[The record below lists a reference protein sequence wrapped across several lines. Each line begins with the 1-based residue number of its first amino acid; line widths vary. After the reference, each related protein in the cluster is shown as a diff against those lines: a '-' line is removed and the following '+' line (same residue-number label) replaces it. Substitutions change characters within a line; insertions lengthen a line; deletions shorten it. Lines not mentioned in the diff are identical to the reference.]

1 MAAARYPISERGWAC
16 GRHCRSKPGPDQTRA
31 RELRLYRATLP
42 KNTTIGTSGW
52 HLSPLLYGYQLNR
65 RTGFESV
72 LVANK
77 PSVTLSRGPLP
88 GQPESPLGLGVSDHC
103 DWLAL
108 HPQGDSLLEG
118 KRAFLPI
125 P

>member
-16 GRHCRSKPGPDQTRA
+16 GRHCRSKPEPDQTRA

-42 KNTTIGTSGW
+42 KNITIGTSGW

-65 RTGFESV
+65 RTGFEPV

-77 PSVTLSRGPLP
+77 PIDNFVEGNITRKS
-88 GQPESPLGLGVSDHC
+88 
-103 DWLAL
+103 
-108 HPQGDSLLEG
+108 QGN
-118 KRAFLPI
+118 RWPI
-125 P
+125 TGHECQTIVIGW